1 MTSVEVGGEKEDGEW
16 QVWRQQRLWGQELP
30 GFKFPGGGAGVQR
43 AELRAG
49 PGLVFALRLVTL
61 FL

>member
-16 QVWRQQRLWGQELP
+16 QVWRQRLWGQELP

-49 PGLVFALRLVTL
+49 PGLVFALRLVAL

>member
-1 MTSVEVGGEKEDGEW
+1 MTSVVVGGEKEDGEW

-43 AELRAG
+43 AE